1 MVDVGGRPSKLTD
14 KLQTRI
20 CNMLR
25 IGESVSAVCR
35 AVGIDRGTFHRWV
48 DAKRSPAGP
57 EYREFR
63 KRVKEARAQREKER
77 KQ

>member
-1 MVDVGGRPSKLTD
+1 MLDVGGRPSKLTD

-25 IGESVSAVCR
+25 IGESVSAICR
-35 AVGIDRGTFHRWV
+35 AVQVDRSTFHRWLTPRV
-48 DAKRSPAGP
+48 FPGR
-57 EYREFR
+57 EYRDFR
-63 KRVKEARAQREKER
+63 KRVKEARAERDKER

>member
-1 MVDVGGRPSKLTD
+1 MVNVGGRPTKLTD

-25 IGESVSAVCR
+25 IGESVSAICR
-35 AVGIDRGTFHRWV
+35 AVQIDRSTFNRWLTPKV
-48 DAKRSPAGP
+48 YPGP
-57 EYREFR
+57 KYIEFR
-63 KRVKEARAQREKER
+63 KRVKEARAEWEKER

>member
-1 MVDVGGRPSKLTD
+1 MVDVGGRPTKLTD
-14 KLQTRI
+14 RLQTRI

-25 IGESVSAVCR
+25 IGESVSAICR
-35 AVGIDRGTFHRWV
+35 AVRIDRGTFYRWM

-63 KRVKEARAQREKER
+63 KRVKEALAQRG
-77 KQ
+77 Q

>member
-1 MVDVGGRPSKLTD
+1 MARTGRPTKLTD

-25 IGESVSAVCR
+25 IGESVSAICR
-35 AVGIDRGTFHRWV
+35 AVQVDRSTFSRWL
-48 DAKRSPAGP
+48 DPKLHPGG

-63 KRVKEARAQREKER
+63 KRVKEAQAEQGEER
-77 KQ
+77 KL

>member
-1 MVDVGGRPSKLTD
+1 MSRTGRPTKLTD

-25 IGESVSAVCR
+25 IGESVSAICR
-35 AVGIDRGTFHRWV
+35 AVQVDRSTFHRWLTP
-48 DAKRSPAGP
+48 KEYPGP
-57 EYREFR
+57 KYIEFR
-63 KRVKEARAQREKER
+63 KRVKAARAEREKEL